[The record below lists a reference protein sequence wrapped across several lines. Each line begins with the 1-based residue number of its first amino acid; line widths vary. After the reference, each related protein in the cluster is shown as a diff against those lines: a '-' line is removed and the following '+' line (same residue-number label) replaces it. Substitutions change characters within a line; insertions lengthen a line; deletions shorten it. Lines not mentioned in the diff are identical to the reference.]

1 MCFDYYLTEPIA
13 DMDPKMKEAIIKMK
27 KLDKILNKKI
37 KKEKEV
43 KRDRMLLQKRYFCF
57 SFILI
62 YTTLFPS
69 FAYGKLDI
77 WNSQF

>member
-1 MCFDYYLTEPIA
+1 MPSTLTMCFDYYLTEPIA

-43 KRDRMLLQKRYFCF
+43 KRDRMLLQKRYFF
-57 SFILI
+57 FHL
-62 YTTLFPS
+62 Y
-69 FAYGKLDI
+69 
-77 WNSQF
+77 